1 MQFCFCNSLK
11 ILFTNLQF
19 LKSNKYILVFL
30 NILLFQF
37 DLRDIHIQLF
47 MSKLTNSSKLF
58 YTAKNWSTTL
68 NKTLII
74 VKFSYTVI
82 SVNRIFFISL
92 NTFSLSLDFKLKMN
106 SLYLYDDLDAA
117 IMYYILI
124 EDFSDIE
131 SRD

>member
-1 MQFCFCNSLK
+1 
-11 ILFTNLQF
+11 
-19 LKSNKYILVFL
+19 
-30 NILLFQF
+30 
-37 DLRDIHIQLF
+37 
-47 MSKLTNSSKLF
+47 
-58 YTAKNWSTTL
+58 
-68 NKTLII
+68 
-74 VKFSYTVI
+74 
-82 SVNRIFFISL
+82 VNRIFFISL

>member
-1 MQFCFCNSLK
+1 
-11 ILFTNLQF
+11 
-19 LKSNKYILVFL
+19 
-30 NILLFQF
+30 
-37 DLRDIHIQLF
+37 